1 MLETA
6 IEVLEKRAQLVT
18 TPEEWGY
25 ESVTMEKEEIEMGT
39 LPKAV
44 HLPRL
49 VMTHLYIYC
58 APEDGKDYVVYFITD
73 ITSQREFVR
82 GLLVEGRLVW
92 SQIGGTNE

>member
-6 IEVLEKRAQLVT
+6 IEVLEKCAQLVT

-25 ESVTMEKEEIEMGT
+25 ESVTMEKEEIEMDT
-39 LPKAV
+39 LPKDV

-49 VMTHLYIYC
+49 VMTHRYIYC

>member
-6 IEVLEKRAQLVT
+6 IEVLEKCAQLVT

-25 ESVTMEKEEIEMGT
+25 ESVTMEKEEIEMGI
-39 LPKAV
+39 
-44 HLPRL
+44 LPRL

>member
-6 IEVLEKRAQLVT
+6 IEVLEKCAQLVT

-25 ESVTMEKEEIEMGT
+25 ESVTMEKEEIEMGMI
-39 LPKAV
+39 PEAI

-73 ITSQREFVR
+73 ITSQREFIR
-82 GLLVEGRLVW
+82 RLLVEGRLVW